1 MRVILKKTVKNL
13 GDAGDTVKVNPGYGR
28 NFLLPR
34 GLAISAT
41 EGSVAQQAH
50 LDQLAASIARKEV
63 AAAKEVAGKLE
74 DLAITIAR
82 EAGEDDKLFGSVTK
96 RDIGEAL
103 ASEGVELDR
112 RLIDLKENLRAIGMY
127 NVDVKLHKEVS
138 AVIRVYVIR
147 A

>member
-13 GDAGDTVKVNPGYGR
+13 GDAGDSVKVTPGYGR

-34 GLAISAT
+34 GLAIAAT

-50 LDQLAASIARKEV
+50 LDQLAAGIARKEV
-63 AAAKEVAGKLE
+63 AVVKEVAAKLA

-96 RDIGEAL
+96 RDIAEAL
-103 ASEGVELDR
+103 SAEGIELDR
-112 RLIDLKENLRAIGMY
+112 RLIDLNENLRAIGMY
-127 NVDVKLHKEVS
+127 NVEVKLHKEVT

-147 A
+147 S

>member
-13 GDAGDTVKVNPGYGR
+13 GDAGDSVKVTPGYGR

-34 GLAISAT
+34 GLAIAAT

-50 LDQLAASIARKEV
+50 LDQLAAGIARKEV
-63 AAAKEVAGKLE
+63 AVVKEVAAKLA

-96 RDIGEAL
+96 RDIAEAL
-103 ASEGVELDR
+103 AAEGIELDR
-112 RLIDLKENLRAIGMY
+112 RLIDLNDNLRAIGMY
-127 NVDVKLHKEVS
+127 NVEVKLHKEVT

-147 A
+147 S

>member
-13 GDAGDTVKVNPGYGR
+13 GDAGDSVKVTPGYGR

-34 GLAISAT
+34 GLAIAAT
-41 EGSVAQQAH
+41 EGSVAQQTH
-50 LDQLAASIARKEV
+50 LDQLAAGIARKEV
-63 AAAKEVAGKLE
+63 AVVKEVAAKLA

-96 RDIGEAL
+96 RDIAEAL
-103 ASEGVELDR
+103 AAEGIELDR
-112 RLIDLKENLRAIGMY
+112 RLIDLNENLREIGMY
-127 NVDVKLHKEVS
+127 NVEVKLHKEVT

-147 A
+147 S

>member
-13 GDAGDTVKVNPGYGR
+13 GDAGDSVKVTPGYGR

-34 GLAISAT
+34 GLAIAAT

-50 LDQLAASIARKEV
+50 LDQLAAGIARKEV
-63 AAAKEVAGKLE
+63 AVVKEVAAKLA

-96 RDIGEAL
+96 RDIAEAL
-103 ASEGVELDR
+103 AAEGIELDR
-112 RLIDLKENLRAIGMY
+112 RLIDLNENLRAIGMY
-127 NVDVKLHKEVS
+127 NVEVKLHKEVT

-147 A
+147 S

>member
-13 GDAGDTVKVNPGYGR
+13 GDAGDSVKVTPGYGR

-34 GLAISAT
+34 GLAIAAT

-50 LDQLAASIARKEV
+50 LDQLAAGIARKEV
-63 AAAKEVAGKLE
+63 AVVKEVAAKLA

-96 RDIGEAL
+96 RDIAEAL
-103 ASEGVELDR
+103 AAEGIELDR
-112 RLIDLKENLRAIGMY
+112 RLIDLNDNLRAIGMY
-127 NVDVKLHKEVS
+127 NVDVKLHKEVT

-147 A
+147 S

>member
-13 GDAGDTVKVNPGYGR
+13 GDAGDSVKVNPGYGR
-28 NFLLPR
+28 NYLLPR
-34 GLAISAT
+34 GLAIAAT

-50 LDQLAASIARKEV
+50 LDQLAAGIARKEV
-63 AAAKEVAGKLE
+63 AAAKEVAAKLA

-103 ASEGVELDR
+103 SAEGVELDR

-127 NVDVKLHKEVS
+127 NVEVKLHKEV
-138 AVIRVYVIR
+138 AAAIRVYVIR